1 MAGVRRRW
9 GWIGAAAL
17 WGLTLSGTAL
27 QAQMGAPPIYQGDS
41 TRQTG
46 LTLAPWGSGEVRE
59 SQEHIL
65 TGNNSLRIV
74 THGMFQ
80 GARLI
85 PQKPVDMK
93 PALADPALYLRLSF
107 LLPDRES
114 MGTPRM
120 GAGFGGFMSGPPPGI
135 GSGRRFGGGLGS
147 ERGGEGMMG
156 SARVVKPK
164 AMEYV
169 RLVLVTTDNKRIEKL
184 FRIEDARVNAEN
196 WRLMAFPVASLPG
209 LKESS
214 GEVKEIQI
222 FGDAPGILYLGEI
235 RTVRD
240 ETPIRVNPFPERTV
254 AVNDTVTL
262 TASAEAGQS
271 PLIYQWTIARKEEAD
286 QMTGDNLPVDIEGRT
301 FRHQFRKSGDYVVI
315 LTVRDVYGLKKP
327 AQTRVNIR
335 VSI

>member
-1 MAGVRRRW
+1 
-9 GWIGAAAL
+9 
-17 WGLTLSGTAL
+17 
-27 QAQMGAPPIYQGDS
+27 MGAPPIYQGDS
-41 TRQTG
+41 IKQTG
-46 LTLAPWGSGEVRE
+46 LSLAPWGSGEVRE

-80 GARLI
+80 GARLV

-93 PALADPALYLRLSF
+93 PGMSDPALYLRLSF

-114 MGTPRM
+114 MGTTRIGGGL
-120 GAGFGGFMSGPPPGI
+120 GAGFGGGMTGPPSGI
-135 GSGRRFGGGLGS
+135 GSGGRFSGGLGQG
-147 ERGGEGMMG
+147 RGGEGTMG

-164 AMEYV
+164 AMEYI

-184 FRIEDARVNAEN
+184 LKIDEARTNAED
-196 WRLMAFPVASLPG
+196 WKLMAFPLSGLPG
-209 LKESS
+209 LKNSS
-214 GEVKEIQI
+214 GEVKEILI
-222 FGDAPGILYLGEI
+222 FGDAPGIIYLGEI
-235 RTVRD
+235 RTIRD

-271 PLIYQWTIARKEEAD
+271 PLVYQWTIVRKEEAD
-286 QMTGDNLPVDIEGRT
+286 QMAGNDLPVDIEGRT